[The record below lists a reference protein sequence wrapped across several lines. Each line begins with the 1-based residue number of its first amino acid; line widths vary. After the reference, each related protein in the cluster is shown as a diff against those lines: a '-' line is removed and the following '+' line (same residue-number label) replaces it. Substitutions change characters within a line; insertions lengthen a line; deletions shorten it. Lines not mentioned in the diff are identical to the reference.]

1 MTNSRCKFPML
12 DMRFYLL
19 PDTRT
24 AGSHL
29 RHWKSGT
36 LLTLWKLQIEDIL
49 LAASLFVN
57 GTFSTMG
64 ILQFCEAGSAC
75 GLFGWRYHKCIGGIF
90 IQTWPYGLLGWRY
103 HQTQF
108 RNPYLCNHL
117 FTTFFS
123 SICYYMARYF
133 LCYHLASN
141 FLCYHLARNLLC
153 YHMARI
159 SGETF
164 CSDFDLSPLMDRIA

>member
-36 LLTLWKLQIEDIL
+36 LLILWKLQIEDIL

-90 IQTWPYGLLGWRY
+90 IQTWPYGLFGWRY

-117 FTTFFS
+117 FTTFFFF
-123 SICYYMARYF
+123 Y
-133 LCYHLASN
+133 
-141 FLCYHLARNLLC
+141 LLL
-153 YHMARI
+153 HGQIFSMLPLGQQFSMLPLGQKFAMLPHGQDFGRDI
-159 SGETF
+159 LFRFWSF
-164 CSDFDLSPLMDRIA
+164 PSDG